1 MYEVFHNTSYI
12 YITANIL
19 HIHKMHIYIERERET
34 LMRCAICYQSLF
46 GVCMAVRTRT
56 NVWQRMA
63 CYGISM
69 AFERVY
75 QMTNV

>member
-19 HIHKMHIYIERERET
+19 HIHKMHIYIERET